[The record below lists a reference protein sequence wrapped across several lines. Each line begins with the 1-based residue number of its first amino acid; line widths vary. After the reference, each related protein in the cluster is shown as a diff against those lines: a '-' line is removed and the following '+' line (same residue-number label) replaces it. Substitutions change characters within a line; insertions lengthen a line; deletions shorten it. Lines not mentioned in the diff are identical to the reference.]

1 MFLWNNDYV
10 IYINIIEYIV
20 VLCLFYDCKNVYILS
35 KFEFCVE
42 ILKNLVLFF
51 LLLVIYV
58 WYEGSVIVGK
68 NI

>member
-35 KFEFCVE
+35 KF
-42 ILKNLVLFF
+42 
-51 LLLVIYV
+51 VIYV